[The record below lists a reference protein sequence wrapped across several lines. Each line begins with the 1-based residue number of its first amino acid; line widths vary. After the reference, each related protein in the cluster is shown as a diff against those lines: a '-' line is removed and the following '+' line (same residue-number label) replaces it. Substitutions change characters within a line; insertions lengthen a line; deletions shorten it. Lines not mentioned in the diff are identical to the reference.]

1 MTLLDILILMGPPAG
16 EGGAGGYMNLVF
28 IVGMIAVFYFFMIRP
43 QAQKAKNQKT
53 FLESLNKGDKI
64 VSISG
69 MHGRITRINDNGT
82 VEVEID
88 SNVKVVMERS
98 GISMEF
104 TKAIQN
110 NNGQSTKP
118 EIKK

>member
-1 MTLLDILILMGPPAG
+1 MTLLDIVILMGQPAG
-16 EGGAGGYMNLVF
+16 QGGAGSYMNIVF

-64 VSISG
+64 ITLAG
-69 MHGRITRINDNGT
+69 MHGRISRVNDNGT
-82 VEVEID
+82 LEVEID
-88 SNVKVVMERS
+88 NNVKVIMERS
-98 GISMEF
+98 GVSMEL
-104 TKAIQN
+104 TKALQS
-110 NNGQSTKP
+110 NNGSTKP

>member
-1 MTLLDILILMGPPAG
+1 MNVILLNILLMGPQPAG
-16 EGGAGGYMNLVF
+16 EGGAGQYMNLIL

-53 FLESLNKGDKI
+53 FLESLNKGDKVI
-64 VSISG
+64 TIAG

-88 SNVKVVMERS
+88 TNVKVIMERS
-98 GISMEF
+98 GISMES
-104 TKAIQN
+104 TKALQQN
-110 NNGQSTKP
+110 QG
-118 EIKK
+118 EKK